1 MVDAMEAVLLCA
13 APISGGL
20 CAKSGTLVAK
30 RPCTLVKTASQY
42 LCRSGLVGVIGSANR
57 LAHRSPRSCKT
68 INRRFL
74 ADIRPFDRARLCR
87 LSAG

>member
-42 LCRSGLVGVIGSANR
+42 SCRSGLVGVIGSANR
-57 LAHRSPRSCKT
+57 LAHRKSALLQNHKP
-68 INRRFL
+68 
-74 ADIRPFDRARLCR
+74 PFPGRHQTF
-87 LSAG
+87 